1 MKSTLLAL
9 AAVLTSSLAP
19 AGDHWVADY
28 DEAVQLAKKQG
39 KHLFVDFTG
48 SDWCGWCIRLHDEVF
63 DHDEFLTPMN
73 KDYILVSLDFPNSEE
88 IKAKVPN
95 PQRNAA
101 LAQMHAVAGYPTV
114 LLMTPD
120 GLVYGRTG
128 YEPGGPEAYV
138 KHVTELRT
146 KGMAALK
153 AVTDSLDAFEKAE
166 GEARTKAL
174 IAILNL
180 LEKEGGDSAFT
191 GSLAT
196 PIKANWKSLMAKD
209 QAKAIGLLND
219 VGQADLGTLAGAKL
233 LDPKNESGLYA
244 RSVLAYME
252 GIMEEA
258 AIVPALVHLDA
269 LVETAASIDVGTAE
283 SLYLLGT
290 YWNSEFAKNPERA
303 KHYAAKGLEV
313 TTEPRYTAFFQE
325 TLDKK

>member
-1 MKSTLLAL
+1 MKPTLFAL
-9 AAVLTSSLAP
+9 AALLTSSLATS
-19 AGDHWVADY
+19 GDHWVADY

-48 SDWCGWCIRLHDEVF
+48 SDWCGWCIRLHKEVF

-88 IKAKVPN
+88 VKAKVPN
-95 PQRNAA
+95 PVRNAA

-114 LLMTPD
+114 LLMTAD

-128 YEPGGPEAYV
+128 YQAGGPEGYV
-138 KHVTELRT
+138 KHVNELRT

-166 GEARTKAL
+166 GEARIKAL
-174 IAILNL
+174 TAILNL
-180 LEKEGGDSAFT
+180 LEKEGGDSAFA
-191 GSLAT
+191 GSLAA
-196 PIKANWKSLMAKD
+196 PIKANWKSLPVKD
-209 QAKAIGLLND
+209 QAKAIDLLNT
-219 VGQADLGTLAGAKL
+219 VGQADKGTLEGAKV

-244 RSVLAYME
+244 RSVLAFME
-252 GIMEEA
+252 GVMEEA
-258 AIVPALVHLDA
+258 AIVPALAHLDA
-269 LVETAASIDVGTAE
+269 LVEAAASIDVGTAE

-313 TTEPRYTAFFQE
+313 TTEPRYKAFFQE

>member
-9 AAVLTSSLAP
+9 AAVLTSSLAT

-48 SDWCGWCIRLHDEVF
+48 SDWCGWCIRLHEEVF

-73 KDYILVSLDFPNSEE
+73 KNYILVSLDFPNSEE

-120 GLVYGRTG
+120 GQVYGRTG
-128 YEPGGPEAYV
+128 YEPGGAEVYV
-138 KHVTELRT
+138 KHVNELRA

-180 LEKEGGDSAFT
+180 LEKEGGDSAFA
-191 GSLAT
+191 GSLAA
-196 PIKANWKSLMAKD
+196 PIKANWKSLTAKD

-219 VGQADLGTLAGAKL
+219 VGQADQGTLEGAKL

-313 TTEPRYTAFFQE
+313 TTEPRYKAFFQE
-325 TLDKK
+325 TLNKK

>member
-73 KDYILVSLDFPNSEE
+73 KDYILVSLDFPNSAE

-180 LEKEGGDSAFT
+180 LEKEGGDSAFA

-252 GIMEEA
+252 GIKEEA

>member
-9 AAVLTSSLAP
+9 AAVLTSSLAT

-48 SDWCGWCIRLHDEVF
+48 SDWCGWCIRLHEEVF

-114 LLMTPD
+114 LLMTAD
-120 GLVYGRTG
+120 GQVYGRTG
-128 YEPGGPEAYV
+128 YEPGGAEVYV
-138 KHVTELRT
+138 KHVNELRT

-153 AVTDSLDAFEKAE
+153 AVTDSLDALEQAE
-166 GEARTKAL
+166 GEARTEAL

-180 LEKEGGDSAFT
+180 LEKEGGDSAFA
-191 GSLAT
+191 GSLAA
-196 PIKANWKSLMAKD
+196 PIKANWKSLTDKD
-209 QAKAIGLLND
+209 QARAIGLLND
-219 VGQADLGTLAGAKL
+219 VGQADQGTLEGAKI

-313 TTEPRYTAFFQE
+313 TTEPRYKAFFQE
-325 TLDKK
+325 TLNKK

>member
-128 YEPGGPEAYV
+128 YQEGGPDAYV

-180 LEKEGGDSAFT
+180 LEKEGGDSAFA
-191 GSLAT
+191 GSLAA